1 MKMEITGKITGIR
14 YKAFLA
20 ENLQVIDIK
29 NCNINKASSYFIMKN
44 GDNSFAVSKWVSPKR
59 TRSYPYE
66 RVYNTLNVSKK
77 ITIIPIIK
85 DEGADGDRDFLQWDT
100 ISLMSLLDVFVIF
113 AYYDKAKR
121 NPDYRN
127 KITDFEFNN
136 KYVISKIKEIEQYHS
151 SALHWNLNE
160 LKKNF
165 HQLIDKSKEVY
176 GRIEKELKVKLHSQ
190 NGIDNFKNKIGKNVE
205 KFMQFSREKA
215 EKAQSREIATT
226 QPKESLS
233 TITKAKITI
242 TNYLGGQYFFT
253 ADEIFIE
260 KNTIYLIESKH
271 SKKSILPSKSD
282 IKDGLLKMI
291 LYSNLTEVKVNDTNM
306 KSKAVLNL
314 TSKKIKGQ
322 LSFNDIP
329 TKRNKFFSENNF
341 SKENLDFI
349 NMLFIEADKNKFEI
363 RIGYSK

>member
-1 MKMEITGKITGIR
+1 MKITGKITGIK

-20 ENLQVIDIK
+20 EDLWVLDIK
-29 NCNINKASSYFIMKN
+29 NFNISKSTAYFIMKDN
-44 GDNSFAVSKWVSPKR
+44 DNSFAVSKWVSPKR

-66 RVYNTLNVSKK
+66 RVYNTLNISKK

-113 AYYDKAKR
+113 AYYNKATR
-121 NPDYRN
+121 NMDYNN
-127 KITDFEFNN
+127 KITNFEFNN
-136 KYVISKIKEIEQYHS
+136 KYIISKIKEVEQYHS

-165 HQLIDKSKEVY
+165 HRIIDKSKEVY
-176 GRIEKELKVKLHSQ
+176 SRIEKELGVKLHSKK
-190 NGIDNFKNKIGKNVE
+190 GIDNFKNKIGKNVE

-215 EKAQSREIATT
+215 EKAQSREIVTT

-233 TITKAKITI
+233 TLVKAKITI

-253 ADEIFIE
+253 VDEVSID

-271 SKKSILPSKSD
+271 SKNSILPSKSD

-291 LYSNLTEVKVNDTNM
+291 LYSNLTEVKFESKNM
-306 KSKAVLNL
+306 KSKALLNL
-314 TSKKIKGQ
+314 TSKKLKGQ
-322 LSFNDIP
+322 LSSNDTPNEKI
-329 TKRNKFFSENNF
+329 KFFSENSFSQEKMNF
-341 SKENLDFI
+341 IDTLFKEASENNFI
-349 NMLFIEADKNKFEI
+349 VKM
-363 RIGYSK
+363 GYSK